1 MIPVVVS
8 RKGRHLVYGAPVTW
22 QSLNLMRSHYPK
34 VLRVLNSRP
43 GREWFCDVCFDLGKN
58 TLEAYEASL
67 VAEELKGA
75 ETYKEHRA
83 FYARDGYPLHSPSPY
98 RLWFAFRLPEVRVNY
113 PVMGNRIDG
122 HSLLR

>member
-1 MIPVVVS
+1 MECAHCGNKMIPVVVS

-83 FYARDGYPLHSPSPY
+83 FYARFFPGDQHDVSEDLT
-98 RLWFAFRLPEVRVNY
+98 R
-113 PVMGNRIDG
+113 GNEY
-122 HSLLR
+122 L